1 MYMLQY
7 MKAIF
12 MFLKYIFVQTVF
24 TVMRIVHSHRPSH
37 SVISISD
44 AIDIY
49 RFWWRQK
56 KLLLIWESDD

>member
-1 MYMLQY
+1 MLQY

-49 RFWWRQK
+49 RFW
-56 KLLLIWESDD
+56 